1 MRRVL
6 LALGLALAAAAAGC
20 DSAHDGHAHADDGLV
35 FVANQG
41 GASLMLVDPATGA
54 IGATIDL
61 TDYGFSA
68 TAQPHHVVVE
78 PDGSAYY
85 VSLIGE
91 GKVAKFDA
99 HHRLKGTVSTPTPG
113 MLAFGPDGRLYVS
126 RSLSAANPPASVAVV
141 NRETM
146 RLAEERPTPAAH
158 PHGLVPFDGGV
169 FTASLRDN
177 AVVTLRADGTT
188 ASATVAGPAQGL
200 SHLAYDP
207 AGRRLAV
214 TADLTGQ
221 VHFFRAGADG
231 ALAYEGAVTTG
242 GRPWHGHFSP
252 DGATLYVPLLAA
264 NALAVIDVPTRAVTA
279 TITDARLAE
288 PYMAMLSDDGRTLYV
303 SCSNRAGT
311 APTTTPGDGLLAF
324 VDLATRTVTRAVE
337 VGPYPTGVG
346 LQAHDDHAH

>member
-1 MRRVL
+1 MRSVL
-6 LALGLALAAAAAGC
+6 LAVLPLALAVAGC

-41 GASLMLVDPATGA
+41 GASLMLVDPATGTV
-54 IGATIDL
+54 GATVDL

-99 HHRLKGTVSTPTPG
+99 HHRLQGTVSTPTPG
-113 MLAFGPDGRLYVS
+113 MLAFGDDGLMYVS
-126 RSLSAANPPASVAVV
+126 RSLSATNPPATVAVV
-141 NRETM
+141 DRERM
-146 RLAEERPTPAAH
+146 RLVEERPVPYAH
-158 PHGLVPFDGGV
+158 PHGLVPFAGGA

-177 AVVTLRADGTT
+177 AVVALRADGTT
-188 ASATVAGPAQGL
+188 ASATVAGSAQGL

-207 AGRRLAV
+207 AARRLAV
-214 TADLTGQ
+214 MADLTGQ
-221 VHFFRAGADG
+221 VHFFDAAADG
-231 ALAYEGAVTTG
+231 SLTYRGAVTTG
-242 GRPWHGHFSP
+242 GRPWHGHFSR
-252 DGATLYVPLLAA
+252 DGAALYVPLFGA
-264 NALAVIDVPTRAVTA
+264 NAVAVVDVVSRTVTA
-279 TITDARLAE
+279 TISDARLAE

-311 APTTTPGDGLLAF
+311 APTTTPGDGLLAV

-346 LQAHDDHAH
+346 LQAHGEHAH